1 MREHYDIAN
10 LIANVI
16 DIISII
22 ILLLIFKMKVS
33 KGSMKGCAK
42 GICVYGLPI
51 TAFSVFYSVQAI
63 YWIFNGSSRAMMVI
77 NWLKNWIVNLSLYLT
92 VGIEEEL
99 IFRGVVLNCIFRKNK
114 TIVLGC
120 LYSGLLFG
128 LAHLEN
134 LIWGEDMN
142 PVTIWSTIIFGCI
155 VGFVWSVI
163 YLRTKSLWSVI
174 LLHFAWDFF
183 GIL

>member
-1 MREHYDIAN
+1 MKMDSKIRNIFWIFISIGVVVIFLLYKVLILSLLMNGIPIMREHYDIAN

-63 YWIFNGSSRAMMVI
+63 YWIFNGHAGLYGHKLVEK
-77 NWLKNWIVNLSLYLT
+77 LVVNLLLYIT

-99 IFRGVVLNCIFRKNK
+99 IFRGVVLDCFFRKNK
-114 TIVLGC
+114 TIVLGAYIQDYC
-120 LYSGLLFG
+120 LGWHILKTLFG
-128 LAHLEN
+128 VK
-134 LIWGEDMN
+134 I
-142 PVTIWSTIIFGCI
+142 
-155 VGFVWSVI
+155 
-163 YLRTKSLWSVI
+163 
-174 LLHFAWDFF
+174 
-183 GIL
+183 

>member
-1 MREHYDIAN
+1 MKMDSKIRNIFWIFISIGVVVIFLLYKVLVLSLLMNGIPIMREYYDIAN
-10 LIANVI
+10 LIANII

-51 TAFSVFYSVQAI
+51 TVFSVFYSVQAI
-63 YWIFNGSSRAMMVI
+63 YWIFNGHAGLYGHKMVEK
-77 NWLKNWIVNLSLYLT
+77 LVVNLLLYLT

-99 IFRGVVLNCIFRKNK
+99 IFRGVVLDCIFRKNK

-134 LIWGEDMN
+134 LIWGEDMKL
-142 PVTIWSTIIFGCI
+142 T
-155 VGFVWSVI
+155 
-163 YLRTKSLWSVI
+163 
-174 LLHFAWDFF
+174 
-183 GIL
+183 